1 MLKRTRKKAAMKND
15 KHSLTDAAELRR
27 RAEARLHAHRENAQR
42 IDADRDAVD
51 AQRLVHELQVHQ
63 IELQMQNE
71 ELVESRGQVETLL
84 EHYTEL
90 YDFAPVGYLTLG
102 RDTTIQQIN
111 LTGARLL
118 GAERSL
124 IKGRRFEFFVNEQ
137 ERAGLNAFLENAF
150 ASQTNTVF
158 EVSLLLNQEQGPL
171 HLMMTAAGAQN
182 SQECRV
188 MLVDITERRQ
198 IAQKL
203 AIAYDIVEERVLQRT
218 RELLESNKTL
228 EMEVLKRSAMEEAL
242 RNKTSELRDKAI
254 HLEESNIALKVL
266 LKQRGADKEELEQK
280 VILNINQL
288 IIPYL
293 EKIKRRKLDAKLKAY
308 IDILEANLTEIVS
321 PFASNLSSQY
331 LRLSH
336 TEMEVANL
344 IRQGNNT
351 KKIAQLMNL
360 AESTIDFHRNNI
372 RAKLGI
378 KNKKINLK
386 TLLSSIQ

>member
-1 MLKRTRKKAAMKND
+1 MKND

-27 RAEARLHAHRENAQR
+27 RAEARLHAQRENAQR
-42 IDADRDAVD
+42 IDADQDAVD

-63 IELQMQNE
+63 IELQLQNE
-71 ELVESRGQVETLL
+71 ELVESRAEVERLL

-118 GAERSL
+118 GVERSL
-124 IKGRRFEFFVNEQ
+124 IKGRPFGFFVGDQ
-137 ERAGLNAFLENAF
+137 ERAGLNAFFGNAF
-150 ASQTNTVF
+150 ESQTNSVF
-158 EVSLLLNQEQGPL
+158 EVSLLLKQDHGPL
-171 HLMMTAAGAQN
+171 HLMVTAAGAHN
-182 SQECRV
+182 GQECRV

-198 IAQKL
+198 VAQKL
-203 AIAYDIVEERVLQRT
+203 ALAYDVVEERVFQRT

-228 EMEVLKRSAMEEAL
+228 EMEVLKRSAAEEAL
-242 RNKTSELRDKAI
+242 RKKTLELRDKAI
-254 HLEESNIALKVL
+254 NLEESNIALKIL

-293 EKIKRRKLDAKLKAY
+293 EKIKRRKLDAKLKVY

-321 PFASNLSSQY
+321 PLPINSTTPFSLLPQTSSC
-331 LRLSH
+331 S
-336 TEMEVANL
+336 
-344 IRQGNNT
+344 
-351 KKIAQLMNL
+351 K
-360 AESTIDFHRNNI
+360 
-372 RAKLGI
+372 
-378 KNKKINLK
+378 
-386 TLLSSIQ
+386 